1 MHFSRSGISGDI
13 VVIGAMY
20 LALPLS
26 RSPAPLPH
34 STHLMAE
41 WSDEENEEPSDIDEE
56 ENEAELKVCIL
67 MHALPHVPATTSLGH
82 FFED

>member
-1 MHFSRSGISGDI
+1 
-13 VVIGAMY
+13 
-20 LALPLS
+20 
-26 RSPAPLPH
+26 
-34 STHLMAE
+34 MAE